1 MNIYFLILHSDLPM
15 FGKLNRCGRIIG
27 KSDQYKTL
35 YIIGFGWF
43 LLGNTQRANARC
55 HKSVSPSLC
64 FLILESGKN
73 LRPSEK
79 LCYFILL
86 KKLMRLNFIL
96 LDYQFRLCLLFY
108 HVNDKTPFVKQSC
121 YLFSL
126 FLTLLAF
133 YKIFVDDFRS
143 VKEKFQHTF
152 NFTK

>member
-35 YIIGFGWF
+35 YIIEFGWF

-73 LRPSEK
+73 LRRKIWDLPK
-79 LCYFILL
+79 LCFFILL
-86 KKLMRLNFIL
+86 RKLMRLNFIL

-126 FLTLLAF
+126 FLTLLL
-133 YKIFVDDFRS
+133 
-143 VKEKFQHTF
+143 
-152 NFTK
+152 FTKFSWMISVQ

>member
-64 FLILESGKN
+64 SLILESGKN
-73 LRPSEK
+73 LRRKIWDLPKS
-79 LCYFILL
+79 CYFILL

-133 YKIFVDDFRS
+133 IKIFVDDFRS
-143 VKEKFQHTF
+143 VKEK
-152 NFTK
+152 

>member
-35 YIIGFGWF
+35 YIIGCGWF

-73 LRPSEK
+73 LRRKIWDLPK

-121 YLFSL
+121 YLFFL

-143 VKEKFQHTF
+143 VKEK
-152 NFTK
+152 

>member
-73 LRPSEK
+73 LRRKIWDLPKS
-79 LCYFILL
+79 YVIL
-86 KKLMRLNFIL
+86 
-96 LDYQFRLCLLFY
+96 
-108 HVNDKTPFVKQSC
+108 S
-121 YLFSL
+121 YL
-126 FLTLLAF
+126 
-133 YKIFVDDFRS
+133 
-143 VKEKFQHTF
+143 E
-152 NFTK
+152 N